1 MGGQGRGPS
10 LPGGRDPNAVEA
22 IPITQKPKSGGSIL
36 GNTRRSSVGGDK
48 SPAPPEAAAVKLS
61 PEEVKKKTEGLFAE
75 YLGPGGDIVEAIEC
89 MKELIPGNCFG
100 TVVTKLYMDTLE
112 KKDTDQAK
120 IGALVL
126 ACLEKKLI
134 KGEDVVEALNAVL
147 GEVEELQMDI
157 PKVGVIAATFCGQ
170 FLAVE
175 GELASLSSG
184 FETLKDSNKAVKTL
198 LLTLNVIK
206 EIKTEDFAREC
217 FSSSAIDFKTLVAD
231 YIPAEEAD
239 AEVADNIK
247 SAKADWLMPLLGA
260 EEYLRTSYGNGTAS
274 AEMVGWVQEHV
285 AAGLIQD
292 AKFAHIMMR
301 ALLNHTESKKDVS
314 VVKQYASL
322 FQTFFQT
329 EDEVLPEHLL
339 QQKEMLFEVQLFC
352 HERDFREKCIM
363 NLFKQLY
370 EDDIIEEDAYT
381 AWSEDTDNTT
391 PNKMKAIMEAN
402 KFLTW
407 LQEQNE
413 ESDEEDDDE

>member
-1 MGGQGRGPS
+1 MG
-10 LPGGRDPNAVEA
+10 
-22 IPITQKPKSGGSIL
+22 
-36 GNTRRSSVGGDK
+36 
-48 SPAPPEAAAVKLS
+48 
-61 PEEVKKKTEGLFAE
+61 VKKKTEGLFAE

-126 ACLEKKLI
+126 ACLEKKVI

-184 FETLKDSNKAVKTL
+184 FETLNDSNKAVKTL

-322 FQTFFQT
+322 FQTFFFQ
-329 EDEVLPEHLL
+329 
-339 QQKEMLFEVQLFC
+339 
-352 HERDFREKCIM
+352 
-363 NLFKQLY
+363 
-370 EDDIIEEDAYT
+370 
-381 AWSEDTDNTT
+381 
-391 PNKMKAIMEAN
+391 KMKCYQSTSCN
-402 KFLTW
+402 RKRCFLKCSCSAMSATSVK
-407 LQEQNE
+407 NV
-413 ESDEEDDDE
+413 S

>member
-1 MGGQGRGPS
+1 MG
-10 LPGGRDPNAVEA
+10 
-22 IPITQKPKSGGSIL
+22 
-36 GNTRRSSVGGDK
+36 
-48 SPAPPEAAAVKLS
+48 
-61 PEEVKKKTEGLFAE
+61 
-75 YLGPGGDIVEAIEC
+75 
-89 MKELIPGNCFG
+89 
-100 TVVTKLYMDTLE
+100 
-112 KKDTDQAK
+112 DQAK

-126 ACLEKKLI
+126 ACLEKKVI

-157 PKVGVIAATFCGQ
+157 PKVGLIAATFCGQ

-285 AAGLIQD
+285 AAGLIQ
-292 AKFAHIMMR
+292 A
-301 ALLNHTESKKDVS
+301 
-314 VVKQYASL
+314 
-322 FQTFFQT
+322 FFQT

-339 QQKEMLFEVQLFC
+339 RQKEMLFEVQLFC

-381 AWSEDTDNTT
+381 AWCEDTDNTT

-402 KFLTW
+402 KFITW

>member
-1 MGGQGRGPS
+1 MG
-10 LPGGRDPNAVEA
+10 
-22 IPITQKPKSGGSIL
+22 
-36 GNTRRSSVGGDK
+36 
-48 SPAPPEAAAVKLS
+48 
-61 PEEVKKKTEGLFAE
+61 
-75 YLGPGGDIVEAIEC
+75 
-89 MKELIPGNCFG
+89 
-100 TVVTKLYMDTLE
+100 
-112 KKDTDQAK
+112 DQAK

-126 ACLEKKLI
+126 ACLEKKVI

-239 AEVADNIK
+239 AEVADNIN

-301 ALLNHTESKKDVS
+301 ALPITQSLKRMFLLSSSMQACSKHS
-314 VVKQYASL
+314 SKQ
-322 FQTFFQT
+322 
-329 EDEVLPEHLL
+329 
-339 QQKEMLFEVQLFC
+339 
-352 HERDFREKCIM
+352 
-363 NLFKQLY
+363 
-370 EDDIIEEDAYT
+370 
-381 AWSEDTDNTT
+381 
-391 PNKMKAIMEAN
+391 KMKCYQSTSCN
-402 KFLTW
+402 RKRCFLKCSCSAMSATSVK
-407 LQEQNE
+407 NV
-413 ESDEEDDDE
+413 S

>member
-1 MGGQGRGPS
+1 MGGIGGGMMGGQGRGPS

-112 KKDTDQAK
+112 KK
-120 IGALVL
+120 V
-126 ACLEKKLI
+126 I

-217 FSSSAIDFKTLVAD
+217 FNSSAIDFKTLVAD

-239 AEVADNIK
+239 ADVADNIK

-301 ALLNHTESKKDVS
+301 ALLNHTE
-314 VVKQYASL
+314 Y
-322 FQTFFQT
+322 
-329 EDEVLPEHLL
+329 
-339 QQKEMLFEVQLFC
+339 
-352 HERDFREKCIM
+352 
-363 NLFKQLY
+363 
-370 EDDIIEEDAYT
+370 
-381 AWSEDTDNTT
+381 
-391 PNKMKAIMEAN
+391 
-402 KFLTW
+402 
-407 LQEQNE
+407 
-413 ESDEEDDDE
+413 